1 MSTLSITG
9 IQANLHWKDKAAN
22 LKMFG
27 EKIDSIEGRAEIVI
41 LPEMFSTGFVMQP
54 KGLAEPMNGP
64 TIEWMRKKS
73 ESKKII
79 IAGSVIIEEEG
90 RYYNRLV
97 MVLPDGQFGY
107 YDKRHRFAFAGE
119 DQNYSAGKKRLIASI
134 KGWKINCQICY
145 DLRFPVWARQ
155 TVSYLPQNEEEPQL
169 GDKAPPEYDLLIYVA
184 NWPERRILAWEAL
197 LQARA
202 IENQCYVAGVNR
214 VGNDSENIYHSGR
227 STRVDPLGEIL
238 VKAGEKE
245 ELFTCVLRKDRLED
259 IRTKFPFWKDSDDF
273 KIKI

>member
-214 VGNDSENIYHSGR
+214 VGNDGENIYHSGR
-227 STRVDPLGEIL
+227 STIVDPLGEIL
-238 VKAGEKE
+238 YKAGEKE